1 MTDILLTIVI
11 VLLLAIFGR
20 IDRGFKE
27 RSKEDAGNR
36 G

>member
-20 IDRGFKE
+20 IDSGFKE
-27 RSKEDAGNR
+27 RSKEDARNR
-36 G
+36 D

>member
-11 VLLLAIFGR
+11 ALLLAIFGR
-20 IDRGFKE
+20 IDNGFKE
-27 RSKEDAGNR
+27 RSKEDAGKR